1 MMDSTAWDE
10 RYAAS
15 DLVWSAGPNAFLP
28 PLVESMAP
36 GSALDIACGEGR
48 NAIWLARQGWDVTGV
63 DFSAAGIAKAE
74 QLSQDTDVNWV
85 VADVVSYE
93 PNSTFD
99 LVIVFYLHLVPGEF
113 AEVFTHA
120 VDALVP
126 GGTLF
131 GVGHALRNLEDG
143 YGGPSAPEILWSD
156 DLFAP
161 MTRNLDV
168 IELGERTRFVPDADA
183 TAIDFVI
190 RANKSL
196 SVDTT

>member
-1 MMDSTAWDE
+1 
-10 RYAAS
+10 
-15 DLVWSAGPNAFLP
+15 
-28 PLVESMAP
+28 
-36 GSALDIACGEGR
+36 
-48 NAIWLARQGWDVTGV
+48 V

-143 YGGPSAPEILWSD
+143 YGGPSAPEILWSRE
-156 DLFAP
+156 LISPLTAG
-161 MTRNLDV
+161 LELV
-168 IELGERTRFVPDADA
+168 ELGERTRFVTDADA
-183 TAIDFVI
+183 TAIDFVVH
-190 RANKSL
+190 ATKPL
-196 SVDTT
+196 SSDTV

>member
-1 MMDSTAWDE
+1 MDSTSWDE
-10 RYAAS
+10 RYATS
-15 DLVWSAGPNAFLP
+15 DLVWSAGPNVFLP
-28 PLVESMAP
+28 PLVESMPP

-48 NAIWLARQGWDVTGV
+48 NAIWLARHGWTVTGV

-113 AEVFTHA
+113 GEVFTHA

-143 YGGPSAPEILWSD
+143 YGGPSAPEILWSRE
-156 DLFAP
+156 LISPLTAG
-161 MTRNLDV
+161 LELV
-168 IELGERTRFVPDADA
+168 ELGERTRFVTDADA
-183 TAIDFVI
+183 TAIDFVVH
-190 RANKSL
+190 ATKPL
-196 SVDTT
+196 SSDTV